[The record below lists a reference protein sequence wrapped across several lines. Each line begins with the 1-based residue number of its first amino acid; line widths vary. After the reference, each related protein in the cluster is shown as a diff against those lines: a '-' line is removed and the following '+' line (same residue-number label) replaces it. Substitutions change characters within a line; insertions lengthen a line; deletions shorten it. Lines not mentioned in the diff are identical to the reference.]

1 MGKYDSRYNID
12 LDYTSIDENVFM
24 NTMNS
29 IGFNAYKRGNT
40 KQIFCDYEDI
50 EFNIIYKD
58 KKSVIW
64 IKSNASALAS
74 FLVDKKVLKY
84 DDMYTKAG
92 YFRDNPTVYNIICDH
107 IVNLSCLGAAPAIS
121 RTGAHW
127 SYSFLLHHFI
137 NYITIEYEKKLGIY
151 KPSDTITIGL
161 SEKLIKKLLS
171 SDEERKKFFE
181 YTKITDSVKN
191 IFLNDLK
198 EIPLTKRNSSSLFYP
213 LTKVISNSNYSDY
226 TFTLQ
231 SYFYNNG
238 QDSQNI
244 KKENKT
250 KNNSS
255 EKQGDTELKED
266 ISQYLKTFNDTL
278 NNCKE
283 KILSVKNYSN
293 DDALIEKCGL
303 LENKIQEQ
311 LKNAEADLSKDIK
324 NALDNLNDIVAETN
338 KLYSEAS
345 NIKEKMD
352 SIHQKC
358 KDKLKEIRE
367 LSQDFEYGIK
377 NDYYKDCD
385 DIESRLNNCVDNKD
399 EVNKIIDDI
408 NNLYRN
414 AYNRKHN
421 KSSLFYVMDIEEDDI
436 DLLEHI

>member
-198 EIPLTKRNSSSLFYP
+198 EIPLTKRNSSSSLFYP

-231 SYFYNNG
+231 SYFYNND

-250 KNNSS
+250 NNNSS
-255 EKQGDTELKED
+255 EKQSDTELKED
-266 ISQYLKTFNDTL
+266 IKTDD
-278 NNCKE
+278 
-283 KILSVKNYSN
+283 SKN
-293 DDALIEKCGL
+293 I
-303 LENKIQEQ
+303 
-311 LKNAEADLSKDIK
+311 
-324 NALDNLNDIVAETN
+324 
-338 KLYSEAS
+338 
-345 NIKEKMD
+345 IKEN
-352 SIHQKC
+352 IINYIPKC

-367 LSQDFEYGIK
+367 LSQDFEYAIK
-377 NDYYKDCD
+377 NDYHKDCD
-385 DIESRLNNCVDNKD
+385 DIENRLNNGVDNKD
-399 EVNKIIDDI
+399 ELNKIIDEI

-421 KSSLFYVMDIEEDDI
+421 KSSLSYVMDIEEDDI